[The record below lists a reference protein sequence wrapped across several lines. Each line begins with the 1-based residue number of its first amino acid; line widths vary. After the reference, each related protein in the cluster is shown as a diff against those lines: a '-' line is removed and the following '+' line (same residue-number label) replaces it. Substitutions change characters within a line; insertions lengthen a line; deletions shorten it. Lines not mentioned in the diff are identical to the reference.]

1 MTAAAGFLLGARG
14 QAHLGLLAAML
25 VGLSLVI
32 ASACVFNNY
41 LDRGIDAVMART
53 KRRALVSGAVS
64 GPAALVYG
72 AVLGLAGL
80 ALLVAYTNALTVA
93 IGLVGF
99 IDYVALY
106 GWAKRHTVH
115 STLVGSVS
123 GAAPIVA
130 GYCAA
135 TGRLDT
141 GAALLFVILV
151 AWQMPHFYAIA
162 LYRGADYAAAKL
174 PVLPLV
180 HGVRAAK
187 QQIMIYIVV
196 FAVATLALAA
206 YGYAGWV
213 YAIVMT
219 AAGLVWLRLA
229 WQGFRAASDERW
241 ARRLFRYS
249 LIILLIF
256 SLMIAITSMVP

>member
-14 QAHLGLLAAML
+14 QVDLELLVAML

-32 ASACVFNNY
+32 GSACVVNNY

-64 GPAALVYG
+64 GRAALVYA
-72 AVLGLAGL
+72 AVLGLVGL
-80 ALLVAYTNALTVA
+80 GLLVAYTNELTVA
-93 IGLVGF
+93 ISLVGF
-99 IDYVALY
+99 VDYVVLY

-115 STLVGSVS
+115 STLVGSIS

-130 GYCAA
+130 GYGAA
-135 TGRLDT
+135 TGRFDL

-162 LYRGADYAAAKL
+162 LYRGTDYAAAQL

-180 HGVRAAK
+180 RGVRATK
-187 QQIMIYIVV
+187 VQILAYIVAFV
-196 FAVATLALAA
+196 AATLALAA
-206 YGYAGWV
+206 YGYAGWI
-213 YAIVMT
+213 YAAVMVPT
-219 AAGLVWLRLA
+219 GLVWLRLA
-229 WQGFRAASDERW
+229 WQGLGAINDERW
-241 ARRLFRYS
+241 ARGLFRFS
-249 LIILLIF
+249 LIILLVF
-256 SLMIAITSMVP
+256 SLMISLNSLLW